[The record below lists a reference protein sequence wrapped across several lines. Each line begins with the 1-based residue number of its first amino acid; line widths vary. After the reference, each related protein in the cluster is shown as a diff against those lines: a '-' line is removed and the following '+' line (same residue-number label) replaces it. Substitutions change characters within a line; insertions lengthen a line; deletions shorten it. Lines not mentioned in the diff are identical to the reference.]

1 MQTTEDIYSVTVKII
16 NNGEKLIT
24 TTFTS
29 DESYD
34 HCHQKIEKYIK
45 KHTKESDKV
54 ETHILNTNHF
64 TTPITY

>member
-1 MQTTEDIYSVTVKII
+1 MQTTEDVYAVTVKII

-34 HCHQKIEKYIK
+34 H
-45 KHTKESDKV
+45 
-54 ETHILNTNHF
+54 
-64 TTPITY
+64 